1 MVLHPV
7 DALHEQWHAER
18 LVACLAN
25 HVVYHSTL
33 AKLEHFVDVLDR
45 QKVHRVIIMQ
55 LRKVNFLEEPLK
67 NFQELDISSASKVLL
82 RGLLAHF

>member
-7 DALHEQWHAER
+7 DALHEQRHAKR

-25 HVVYHSTL
+25 HVVYHSAL
-33 AKLEHFVDVLDR
+33 AKLENFMNVLDR
-45 QKVHRVIIMQ
+45 QKVHRVIIVQ
-55 LRKVNFLEEPLK
+55 LRQVNFLEEPLK
-67 NFQELDISSASKVLL
+67 NLQELDISGASNMLR